1 MLCEICKENEAR
13 ITYTEIINGVKREQ
27 HLCESCAAKQSPF
40 NLMEKFS
47 GDIPF
52 GNILSG
58 LLQNIAKGMTTSQEK
73 EVICGR
79 CGMSAS
85 EFAKNGKLGCPE
97 CYSAF
102 APILEKNLK
111 TVQGAVENKG
121 KHPLNA
127 RMFEIPA
134 GLSKDADAGTA
145 TGKEAPAAPGDTLGT
160 AGTIDDIMGTPEK
173 TLQKTGKKTSG
184 RKKKP
189 DGETVSKETTND
201 EIAELRSR
209 MNRAVSIEDYEEAA
223 RLRDLLHMIEKK

>member
-1 MLCEICKENEAR
+1 MLCEICNENEAR

-40 NLMEKFS
+40 NLMERL
-47 GDIPF
+47 GTEIPF

-58 LLQNIAKGMTTSQEK
+58 LLQSFARGLSSSQER
-73 EVICGR
+73 ESICGR

-111 TVQGAVENKG
+111 TVQGATENRG
-121 KHPLNA
+121 KRPLNA
-127 RMFEIPA
+127 KLFEISESALAPDE
-134 GLSKDADAGTA
+134 DASA
-145 TGKEAPAAPGDTLGT
+145 TDGINAAKPGDTLGT
-160 AGTIDDIMGTPEK
+160 AGTLDDIIGTPDSIK
-173 TLQKTGKKTSG
+173 RSPAKKPSG
-184 RKKKP
+184 RKKKT
-189 DGETVSKETTND
+189 GKEATND

-209 MNRAVSIEDYEEAA
+209 MNKAVSVEDYEEAA
-223 RLRDLLHMIEKK
+223 RLRDMLHALEKKQSEK